1 MLDLAL
7 TRKNYKLGL
16 KITIKTIVSIVL
28 IALAIGLPQ
37 IVHLTVGSKGGMI
50 WLPMYLP
57 VLLAGCVLGVWWG
70 LGVGIASPIL
80 SFLLTSINNNP
91 MPALNRLPFMIVEL
105 AVFAVISGLFSKKI
119 NKNKWMAFPAII
131 LAQLAGRVTF
141 ILMALIFQNVS
152 GLSVEVVISQIRTG
166 VSGLILQAVA
176 LPFIVIGLSI
186 FLNKEKKND

>member
-1 MLDLAL
+1 M
-7 TRKNYKLGL
+7 
-16 KITIKTIVSIVL
+16 
-28 IALAIGLPQ
+28 
-37 IVHLTVGSKGGMI
+37 
-50 WLPMYLP
+50 
-57 VLLAGCVLGVWWG
+57 
-70 LGVGIASPIL
+70 
-80 SFLLTSINNNP
+80 
-91 MPALNRLPFMIVEL
+91 